1 VQASGGVPRQRVA
14 GSQGAPSRVDA
25 ASVVGQQADAG
36 GCERRDVVRGND
48 LAGAE
53 LFDRLAEISDVG
65 SDDRQAVADRKRQ
78 HARRIDPPPVR
89 QHDDRRIRK
98 DALDLVVR
106 QKTEPPVDPLV
117 HPELVRKPLQR
128 LDRIQWIARDH
139 ESHTRA
145 IACHDLKGTEQEIE
159 ALVRANQA
167 EEEQGLTRPAA
178 VCGGHPALE
187 DRMRDSRDARA
198 RHAEVRELIAAPPRL
213 DDDAVD
219 NLEYSQPGLG
229 PPGEH
234 RGEVV
239 RREDDRPLCRH
250 GPQPAHILVRPDEP
264 LHVNDVGSEALE
276 PPARPPEARDVLQ
289 AFQRQPRPR
298 AGIPPEEA
306 GARGKEELLAPVTN
320 RFRRLAEP
328 KRSGKE
334 RDLVAPRCERC
345 REPIVVRRRV
355 RSCIDEGHAHRPMVA
370 RAIKRI
376 VDPILAFFLLLLLSP
391 VLLAIALWI
400 LLDTGRPVLYSQVRA
415 GKDGKPFR
423 MLKFRTMVQN
433 AVELGREQELS
444 EDPYGLVPNDPRIT
458 RSGRFLRR
466 TSLDELPQL
475 LHVLFGQMSLVG
487 PRPDLVEQVANYD
500 EQDRRRLQVRPGVT
514 GWSQVQGRDEIP
526 WPERFE
532 QDAWY
537 VDHWS
542 LRLDLEILLRTLTQ
556 PFREEPEPVE
566 DTMNIERA
574 RRASSAHRP

>member
-1 VQASGGVPRQRVA
+1 
-14 GSQGAPSRVDA
+14 
-25 ASVVGQQADAG
+25 
-36 GCERRDVVRGND
+36 
-48 LAGAE
+48 
-53 LFDRLAEISDVG
+53 
-65 SDDRQAVADRKRQ
+65 
-78 HARRIDPPPVR
+78 
-89 QHDDRRIRK
+89 
-98 DALDLVVR
+98 
-106 QKTEPPVDPLV
+106 
-117 HPELVRKPLQR
+117 
-128 LDRIQWIARDH
+128 
-139 ESHTRA
+139 
-145 IACHDLKGTEQEIE
+145 
-159 ALVRANQA
+159 
-167 EEEQGLTRPAA
+167 
-178 VCGGHPALE
+178 
-187 DRMRDSRDARA
+187 
-198 RHAEVRELIAAPPRL
+198 
-213 DDDAVD
+213 
-219 NLEYSQPGLG
+219 
-229 PPGEH
+229 
-234 RGEVV
+234 
-239 RREDDRPLCRH
+239 
-250 GPQPAHILVRPDEP
+250 
-264 LHVNDVGSEALE
+264 
-276 PPARPPEARDVLQ
+276 
-289 AFQRQPRPR
+289 
-298 AGIPPEEA
+298 
-306 GARGKEELLAPVTN
+306 
-320 RFRRLAEP
+320 
-328 KRSGKE
+328 
-334 RDLVAPRCERC
+334 
-345 REPIVVRRRV
+345 
-355 RSCIDEGHAHRPMVA
+355 MVA

-400 LLDTGRPVLYSQVRA
+400 LLDTGRPLLYSQVRA

-433 AVELGREQELS
+433 AVELGREQKLS

-500 EQDRRRLQVRPGVT
+500 EQDRRRLQVRPGIT